1 MDFDFLPKPHA
12 EAVALLKDRAPV
24 ASQVFFKLLPE
35 IRARAFTVSGVASMD
50 ALQRIRDAVASV
62 PQGAGEGGQTWD
74 QAKQEIADDLEPYL
88 GEGAD
93 WRSTLILRTNGFQA
107 FSTSVHRA
115 GMEDD
120 DTTHFQYLHGE
131 CEQPTPSHLALN
143 GIILPKDDPFWETH
157 TGPWGHLGCMC
168 YKRPMNEDLVND
180 EKQDDESR
188 PADAQRVI
196 TGPAL
201 KQLRHGDIIR
211 HGVHYNVDYDGPDN
225 SGFKW
230 NPDDLTLPIHEILL
244 RYDQDIAD
252 DFVARARKMEI
263 NGTTVWNWLT
273 GSRFKPRSNKEIA
286 RQDAAMI
293 RKNLEKSKIIIP
305 D

>member
-1 MDFDFLPKPHA
+1 
-12 EAVALLKDRAPV
+12 
-24 ASQVFFKLLPE
+24 
-35 IRARAFTVSGVASMD
+35 
-50 ALQRIRDAVASV
+50 
-62 PQGAGEGGQTWD
+62 
-74 QAKQEIADDLEPYL
+74 
-88 GEGAD
+88 
-93 WRSTLILRTNGFQA
+93 
-107 FSTSVHRA
+107 
-115 GMEDD
+115 
-120 DTTHFQYLHGE
+120 
-131 CEQPTPSHLALN
+131 
-143 GIILPKDDPFWETH
+143 
-157 TGPWGHLGCMC
+157 
-168 YKRPMNEDLVND
+168 MNEDLVND